1 MNFQDQKSSKECYL
15 ELTSKDSK
23 GYLVDVRSTGEWRTS
38 GVVDLS
44 PFQDRMILCEWR
56 SYPSMDINKK
66 FFDDLVKKLDLS
78 KLHSLYFICAAG
90 VRSQEAVLYT
100 RVKLEELGATIN
112 CINISD
118 GFEGN
123 TNKMFSFGK
132 TSGWKASGL
141 PWCELE
147 SSILN
152 TELES

>member
-1 MNFQDQKSSKECYL
+1 MNFQDQKSANETYI
-15 ELTSKDSK
+15 ELTSQDSK
-23 GYLVDVRSTGEWRTS
+23 GYLVDVRSNGEWRTS
-38 GVVDLS
+38 GIVDLY
-44 PFQDRMILCEWR
+44 PFQDRVILCEWR

-66 FFDDLVKKLDLS
+66 FFDELVKNLDFI
-78 KLHSLYFICAAG
+78 KIQTLYFICAAG
-90 VRSQEAVLYT
+90 VRSQEAVIHT

-112 CINISD
+112 CVNISD

-141 PWCELE
+141 PWCELDPA
-147 SSILN
+147 ILN